1 MLLEMKCFT
10 FSGNLTV
17 KGKRKIKSVKLEL
30 IITQNGGKVV
40 KDFSTKFPAKI
51 VGTLVTVQHEIEK
64 AGGKLNKGIIMAYQ
78 CKWSF
83 VSPEFIL
90 QYKDADIAV
99 PLVDNKD
106 DFKLNLQP
114 LDSLPKSSVVKLSIS
129 NLSHHFLEKQDV
141 SSHRIIKKALRDK
154 VPKKKSSAAVSIT
167 KKEVFG
173 YPAFVRENYPKLKA
187 ETGLGKVSELTGL
200 LSERWNLLSP
210 EEKKPSSTKSA
221 EKENQNEPEQYV
233 PMSQN

>member
-1 MLLEMKCFT
+1 MKCFT

-17 KGKRKIKSVKLEL
+17 KGKRKIKSDELET

-40 KDFSTKFPAKI
+40 KDFSTKFPAEI
-51 VGTLVTVQHEIEK
+51 VGTLVTVQREIEK
-64 AGGKLNKGIIMAYQ
+64 AEGKLTKGIITAYRR
-78 CKWSF
+78 KWSF

-99 PLVDNKD
+99 PLADNKN

-129 NLSHHFLEKQDV
+129 NLSHHSLEKRDV
-141 SSHRIIKKALRDK
+141 SAHRIIKKVLREK
-154 VPKKKSSAAVSIT
+154 VPKKKSSAAVSVT

-200 LSERWNLLSP
+200 LSERWNFLSP
-210 EEKKPSSTKSA
+210 EEKKQYSRKSA
-221 EKENQNEPEQYV
+221 ENENQNELEQYV
-233 PMSQN
+233 PVSRN